1 MRNVDA
7 GRYDGRGNKVSV
19 VGAVG
24 PISGHFQAILQFPGL
39 DPVRQY

>member
-19 VGAVG
+19 VGTVG
-24 PISGHFQAILQFPGL
+24 PISGHLQGILECPGL
-39 DPVRQY
+39 DLVRQY